1 MKNVLVILAGSL
13 LATTVKAQMPSPVDS
28 LKISKDVSL
37 DEVVITATKVGKE
50 TPVAY
55 SDISKQELS
64 SRNNGQGIPFLISQS
79 PSVIMTS
86 DAGTGITRCRNLY
99 ERSRGFWRYGR
110 HADRETVLKALR
122 RIFRISRFFRY
133 AEAYGKRR
141 YRITLRS
148 FRFRRPL
155 LQYP

>member
-13 LATTVKAQMPSPVDS
+13 LATTAKAQMPSPVDS

-79 PSVIMTS
+79 PSVI
-86 DAGTGITRCRNLY
+86 
-99 ERSRGFWRYGR
+99 
-110 HADRETVLKALR
+110 TVSYTHL
-122 RIFRISRFFRY
+122 
-133 AEAYGKRR
+133 
-141 YRITLRS
+141 TL
-148 FRFRRPL
+148 PTIL
-155 LQYP
+155 LV

>member
-55 SDISKQELS
+55 SVTTGKVSHSLS
-64 SRNNGQGIPFLISQS
+64 PNPR
-79 PSVIMTS
+79 
-86 DAGTGITRCRNLY
+86 
-99 ERSRGFWRYGR
+99 
-110 HADRETVLKALR
+110 
-122 RIFRISRFFRY
+122 
-133 AEAYGKRR
+133 
-141 YRITLRS
+141 
-148 FRFRRPL
+148 L
-155 LQYP
+155 LS

>member
-13 LATTVKAQMPSPVDS
+13 LATTAKAQMPSPVDS

-64 SRNNGQGIPFLISQS
+64 SRNNGQVS
-79 PSVIMTS
+79 
-86 DAGTGITRCRNLY
+86 
-99 ERSRGFWRYGR
+99 
-110 HADRETVLKALR
+110 
-122 RIFRISRFFRY
+122 ISRSM
-133 AEAYGKRR
+133 AYRLMTPSLIPYSGL
-141 YRITLRS
+141 IW
-148 FRFRRPL
+148 PI
-155 LQYP
+155 

>member
-86 DAGTGITRCRNLY
+86 DAGTGIGYPVFVSGVQTR
-99 ERSRGFWRYGR
+99 
-110 HADRETVLKALR
+110 TVS
-122 RIFRISRFFRY
+122 ISRSM
-133 AEAYGKRR
+133 AYRLMTPSLIPYSGL
-141 YRITLRS
+141 IW
-148 FRFRRPL
+148 PI
-155 LQYP
+155 

>member
-37 DEVVITATKVGKE
+37 DEVVSTATKVGKE

-86 DAGTGITRCRNLY
+86 DTKTGVTYTCSGI
-99 ERSRGFWRYGR
+99 RG
-110 HADRETVLKALR
+110 HDNR
-122 RIFRISRFFRY
+122 R
-133 AEAYGKRR
+133 
-141 YRITLRS
+141 
-148 FRFRRPL
+148 
-155 LQYP
+155 

>member
-1 MKNVLVILAGSL
+1 MLLRSFLFIYLVLKQKDEKMKNVLVILAGSL
-13 LATTVKAQMPSPVDS
+13 LAITAKAQMPSPVDS

-86 DAGTGITRCRNLY
+86 DPERVSVTPVFVSGVQTR
-99 ERSRGFWRYGR
+99 
-110 HADRETVLKALR
+110 TVS
-122 RIFRISRFFRY
+122 ISRSM
-133 AEAYGKRR
+133 AYRLMTPSLIPYSGL
-141 YRITLRS
+141 IW
-148 FRFRRPL
+148 PI
-155 LQYP
+155 

>member
-1 MKNVLVILAGSL
+1 MYWLSWPAPL

-64 SRNNGQGIPFLISQS
+64 SQEANGKVSHSLS
-79 PSVIMTS
+79 PNP
-86 DAGTGITRCRNLY
+86 R
-99 ERSRGFWRYGR
+99 
-110 HADRETVLKALR
+110 
-122 RIFRISRFFRY
+122 
-133 AEAYGKRR
+133 
-141 YRITLRS
+141 
-148 FRFRRPL
+148 L
-155 LQYP
+155 LS